1 MAILWRGYLP
11 GGHLGTFWVGMC
23 RPGLQ
28 IGTPFKEKNSPKIDT
43 PVLEMGQFFI
53 PRSRIRPKTDTPF

>member
-1 MAILWRGYLP
+1 MLFVSLVIVDTTAAPALYIVGP

-43 PVLEMGQFFI
+43 PF
-53 PRSRIRPKTDTPF
+53 